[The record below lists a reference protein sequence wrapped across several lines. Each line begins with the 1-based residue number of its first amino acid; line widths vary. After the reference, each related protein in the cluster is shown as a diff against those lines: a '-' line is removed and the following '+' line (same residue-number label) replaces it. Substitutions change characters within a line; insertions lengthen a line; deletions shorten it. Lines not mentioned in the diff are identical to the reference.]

1 MTQEDTLKK
10 RLAILVLLTLLPC
23 HFVCSQTKTSDAVA
37 HTPAKGSPERQAILD
52 ALRGDSRDVLYQ
64 VHYVKVHNGWCWI
77 DTTPQD
83 KQGHATAEGGPN
95 LVHFEGGTWKVMDL
109 STVAADP
116 KDPLGDMDAS
126 PGYIKNLLKV
136 FPGVPRDIF
145 PKPSN

>member
-1 MTQEDTLKK
+1 VEDTLKI
-10 RLAILVLLTLLPC
+10 RLAILVLLALLPC
-23 HFVCSQTKTSDAVA
+23 HFVYGQTKTSDVA
-37 HTPAKGSPERQAILD
+37 HTPSKGSPERQAILD

-95 LVHFEGGTWKVMDL
+95 LLHFEGGTWKVMDL
-109 STVAADP
+109 AKVAADP

-126 PGYIKNLLKV
+126 PGYIKNLLRV
-136 FPGVPRDIF
+136 FPGAPRDIF
-145 PKPSN
+145 PKPSK

>member
-1 MTQEDTLKK
+1 LKI
-10 RLAILVLLTLLPC
+10 RLAILVLLALLPC
-23 HFVCSQTKTSDAVA
+23 HFVYGQAKTSDVVA
-37 HTPAKGSPERQAILD
+37 HTPSKGSPERQAILD

-64 VHYVKVHNGWCWI
+64 VHYVKVHDGWCWI

-95 LVHFEGGTWKVMDL
+95 LLHFEGGTWKVMDL
-109 STVAADP
+109 SKVAADP

-136 FPGVPRDIF
+136 FPGAPRDIF
-145 PKPSN
+145 PKPSK

>member
-1 MTQEDTLKK
+1 MKI
-10 RLAILVLLTLLPC
+10 RLAILVLLALLPC
-23 HFVCSQTKTSDAVA
+23 HFVTVRHKQRRSGPHSS
-37 HTPAKGSPERQAILD
+37 KGSPERQAILD

-95 LVHFEGGTWKVMDL
+95 LLHFEGGTWKVMDL
-109 STVAADP
+109 SKVTADP

-136 FPGVPRDIF
+136 FPGAPRDIF
-145 PKPSN
+145 PKPSK

>member
-1 MTQEDTLKK
+1 M
-10 RLAILVLLTLLPC
+10 
-23 HFVCSQTKTSDAVA
+23 A
-37 HTPAKGSPERQAILD
+37 HTPVEGSPERQAILD

-83 KQGHATAEGGPN
+83 KQGHATAEADQIFA
-95 LVHFEGGTWKVMDL
+95 LRGGTWKVMDL
-109 STVAADP
+109 SKVAADP

-136 FPGVPRDIF
+136 FPALLAIF
-145 PKPSN
+145 FRSHRNSLGSNSPASINSQSIKEDYS